1 MHTQFSL
8 GLLVVAVVVV
18 LPAAAQE
25 AGSARASRAA
35 PPELSVATAKVL
47 NVAIEALGKEH
58 YDEAA
63 TAIATLQGSRLSPYE
78 RSRLEQIRFN
88 LAYARGHYDEARA
101 HLVAAIDAGGL
112 NTQEIE
118 QARYQ
123 AAQVYMMEERWQEGA
138 AALEQWFA
146 SVPNPNSA
154 AYYLLAVAYY
164 QMGDH
169 DRALAPAQRAVDLT
183 DTPQESWAALL
194 LALKLERQE
203 FQDAVR
209 LLQRL
214 LVLVPAKKT
223 YWTQLSAVYGQLEDY
238 PSAVAIMQLAY
249 DAGLLSDEADIRRYV
264 DLLVFNNLPYRGAR
278 VLEDAIGRQAVS
290 LVDAA
295 VYEKLANCWIAAREF
310 ERAVAPLQR
319 AGELSASGEPFER
332 LAEVQVQR
340 DDWPAAEAALRRALD
355 KGGLR
360 DAANAELLL
369 GVALLNQNRLDEA
382 RRWFERA
389 EQSPAHRNAARDY
402 LAAIAARFPRTAFR
416 PD

>member
-1 MHTQFSL
+1 MRYRNIV
-8 GLLVVAVVVV
+8 GLLVVAVAVA
-18 LPAAAQE
+18 LPAAAQATSDVR
-25 AGSARASRAA
+25 AGKAA
-35 PPELSVATAKVL
+35 PGEMGIATAKAL
-47 NVAIEALGKEH
+47 NIAIEALGKER

-63 TAIATLQGSRLSPYE
+63 AAIATLEGSRLSPYE

-88 LAYARGHYDEARA
+88 LAFARGRYDEARA
-101 HLVAAIDAGGL
+101 HLSAAVEAGGL
-112 NTQEIE
+112 SAQEIE

-123 AAQVYMMEERWQEGA
+123 TAQIYMTEQRWQEGA

-146 SVPNPNSA
+146 TVPNPNSG

-169 DRALAPAQRAVDLT
+169 DRALAPAQRAVDLS
-183 DTPQESWAALL
+183 DTPQESWGALL

-214 LVLVPAKKT
+214 IVIAPAKKA

-238 PSAVAIMQLAY
+238 RSAAAITQLAY
-249 DAGLLSDEADIRRYV
+249 DAGLLTNEAEIRRYV
-264 DLLVFNNLPYRGAR
+264 DLLVWNGLPYRGAR

-295 VYEKLANCWIAAREF
+295 VYEKLADCWIAAREF

-319 AGELSASGEPFER
+319 AGELSSSGEPFAR
-332 LAEVQVQR
+332 LAEVEMQR
-340 DDWPAAEAALRRALD
+340 DDWAAAEAALRRALG

-360 DAANAELLL
+360 DPANAELLL
-369 GVALLNQNRLDEA
+369 GVALINQNRLGEA
-382 RRWFERA
+382 RPWFERA
-389 EQSPAHRNAARDY
+389 ARSPAHREVARAY
-402 LAAIAARFPRTAFR
+402 LDSIAARYPRMTL
-416 PD
+416 

>member
-1 MHTQFSL
+1 MHIV
-8 GLLVVAVVVV
+8 GLLVIAVVVA

-25 AGSARASRAA
+25 AVSARAGRTA
-35 PPELSVATAKVL
+35 PTELSVATAKAL
-47 NVAIEALGKEH
+47 NIAIEALSAEH

-63 TAIATLQGSRLSPYE
+63 AAVATLEGSRLSPYE

-88 LAYARGHYDEARA
+88 LAFARGLYDEARA
-101 HLVAAIDAGGL
+101 HLAAAISAGGL
-112 NTQEIE
+112 NTQEID

-123 AAQVYMMEERWQEGA
+123 TAQVYMTQERWQEGA

-183 DTPQESWAALL
+183 DKPQESWTALL
-194 LALKLERQE
+194 LALKLQRQE
-203 FQDAVR
+203 FQDATR

-214 LVLVPAKKT
+214 IVLVPAKKT

-238 PSAVAIMQLAY
+238 SSAVAIMQLAY
-249 DAGLLSDEADIRRYV
+249 DAGLLTDEAEIRRYV

-278 VLEDAIGRQAVS
+278 VLEDAIGRHAVS

-319 AGELSASGEPFER
+319 AGELSSSGEPFMR
-332 LAEVQVQR
+332 LAEVDMQR
-340 DDWPAAEAALRRALD
+340 DDWAAAEAALRRALD

-360 DAANAELLL
+360 DAGNAELLL
-369 GVALLNQNRLDEA
+369 GIVVLNQNRLDEA
-382 RRWFERA
+382 RRWLERA
-389 EQSPAHRNAARDY
+389 AKSPARRDIARGY
-402 LAAIAARFPRTAFR
+402 LDLIADRTPRM
-416 PD
+416 PL